1 MPIIAFDYRICRFQT
16 SANRT
21 SYRRILVT
29 EGIRRQRLSF
39 GSLGELEDHGERG
52 LVRERDILARL
63 PISQI
68 REVTAAAIAGV
79 TLSV

>member
-39 GSLGELEDHGERG
+39 GSLGELVASAV
-52 LVRERDILARL
+52 LLERDILARL